1 MSKLHPCL
9 LSFLLILIFLA
20 PGFMMAE
27 DLVGIKNLSWE
38 EQKNRTKIVL
48 ETTKPLVYN
57 VTSPQSTSE
66 VQVEVANLDLKNMPQ
81 ELFINTNEVVSLQ
94 TFPQTAGQNAKIILK
109 LSSIL
114 PYEVKTEGSNLY
126 VEIMSKGD
134 GDGLLAPVA
143 QPASKP
149 AAEQTPAPVTPE
161 PQALQKQ
168 ETAPAETPQS
178 VTEQALAATPVA
190 EPAEAHATELKK
202 VAPATEVRDV
212 RIEEEQNHVD
222 VVLVGN
228 GSFTYETFEL
238 SNPTRI
244 VVDLKSVSVAAGVKS
259 VVQASNEMLSRVRV
273 AQYQTS
279 PKVAR
284 AVIDLNSKVPY
295 SVTPKGSELLI
306 QIGESKVSENQSDP
320 AMDTTDDAASEP
332 EVTSAPAPATS
343 EPEQVAEPASPEP
356 AMVEST
362 TPVELPPS
370 MPAPTESMKV
380 AAKESEQMVAKNEEK
395 PVEAVPQNNEQF
407 FTFKPDTSLFAQETG
422 STGSAGSTGSTTT
435 STEGAGGYGMGSFG
449 DKTLRSGEKQYT
461 GEPFSFDFKDIDIKD
476 LFRFIADISGLNVIL
491 DPAVKGSVTLKLT
504 EVPWDQ
510 ALDLITKNQG
520 LGYTIE
526 GNVIRIAPVQKIADE
541 ERKRAEQERQMML
554 SAPLVTKI
562 KPLSYAKAADVD
574 RVVKRLLTPKG
585 TSIID
590 SRTNTL
596 IITDINTNI
605 DAIINLIDTLDS
617 RTAQVLIE
625 ARIVETRKNFSQ
637 AFGIQWGFRGIVD
650 PTFGNNTTLQFP
662 NNVLL
667 DGAPLTPTGGLTNN
681 PLGGYAV
688 NLPTD
693 AAPNSAIGL
702 SLGNILDTF
711 RLDIALMALENS
723 GNARVLSSPK
733 VATQNNTKAEILQGQ
748 QIPYQTIANNT
759 ITTTFINAA
768 LRMSVT
774 PQITSEGTI
783 IMDIELEN
791 NSPDFSHLVGA
802 AGGTPPINIER
813 ATTTLLVEDGGTT
826 VIGGIFQNSDSYA
839 QGRTPILH
847 RIPLLGWLFKNTN
860 VNRTNSELLIFITPR
875 ILR

>member
-66 VQVEVANLDLKNMPQ
+66 VQVELANLDLRNMPQ

-94 TFPQTAGQNAKIILK
+94 TFPQTAGQSAKIILK

-114 PYEVKTEGSNLY
+114 PYEVKTDGSNLY
-126 VEIMSKGD
+126 VEVMSKGD
-134 GDGLLAPVA
+134 GDGLLAPA
-143 QPASKP
+143 AEPASKP
-149 AAEQTPAPVTPE
+149 VAEKTTAPVTSE

-168 ETAPAETPQS
+168 ETAQAETPQP
-178 VTEQALAATPVA
+178 VTEQAPATHA
-190 EPAEAHATELKK
+190 DQPAETAVAELKK

-238 SNPTRI
+238 SNPSRI
-244 VVDLKSVSVAAGVKS
+244 VVDLKSVSVAAGVKN

-320 AMDTTDDAASEP
+320 AIDTTNDAAQEP
-332 EVTSAPAPATS
+332 AVTSAPTV
-343 EPEQVAEPASPEP
+343 EPEQVAEPAPSEP
-356 AMVEST
+356 AMAES

-370 MPAPTESMKV
+370 TPAPTESMKV
-380 AAKESEQMVAKNEEK
+380 AAKEEQLLAKNEEK
-395 PVEAVPQNNEQF
+395 AIEAVPQNNEQF

-422 STGSAGSTGSTTT
+422 STGSTGGTGTTTT
-435 STEGAGGYGMGSFG
+435 SSEGAGGYGMGSFG
-449 DKTLRSGEKQYT
+449 DKTVRSGEKQYT

-491 DPAVKGSVTLKLT
+491 DPSVKGSVTLKLT

-562 KPLSYAKAADVD
+562 KPLSYAKATEVD

-590 SRTNTL
+590 NRTNTL

-625 ARIVETRKNFSQ
+625 ARIVETNKNFSQ

-667 DGAPLTPTGGLTNN
+667 DGAALTPTGGITNN

-693 AAPNSAIGL
+693 QAPNSAIGL

-723 GNARVLSSPK
+723 GNARILSAPK

-774 PQITSEGTI
+774 PQITSEGTV

-791 NSPDFSHLVGA
+791 NRPNFAVQVGA
-802 AGGTPPINIER
+802 AGGTPPIYIER

-826 VIGGIFQNSDSYA
+826 VIGGIFQGTDQYS

-860 VNRTNSELLIFITPR
+860 ITRSNTELLIFITPR